1 MTLQTGTDKIPA
13 LPAPLEQV
21 ELEMALDIQDIETQG
36 FAAALERAS
45 LSIGGQLLFDLP
57 CPGGENC
64 QRVAAIKAGDEVLL
78 ALLACDGRTVTIS
91 AASGTGQ
98 DAYAR
103 FALSHAAMLGKLAG
117 LSSMAAERP
126 EAGA

>member
-1 MTLQTGTDKIPA
+1 MTLQTGTDKFPA

-21 ELEMALDIQDIETQG
+21 ELEMALDIQDIGTLG
-36 FAAALERAS
+36 FATALEQAS